1 MAITNYSE
9 LQSAVATWLDRTDL
23 ADVMPDFIALGENYI
38 NYGGGAGKPLR
49 VREMQKDVALPVE
62 NGIAVLPHDFLSLIS
77 ICKDASEQALFYRI
91 IGEDL
96 HIQDLQ
102 NGDINLTYYARVA
115 PLTDASPT
123 NWLLQ
128 KHPDI
133 YLRVTQMMAAEF
145 IKDMTQAV
153 LMGQVVDRFI
163 GQLND
168 AESYDGLRHAGLN
181 LEGTIV

>member
-38 NYGGGAGKPLR
+38 NYGGGASGINCEPLR
-49 VREMQKDVALPVE
+49 VREMHKDISLPVE

-77 ICKDASEQALFYRI
+77 ISKTASEQALSYRI

-96 HIQDLQ
+96 RLNDWQG
-102 NGDINLTYYARVA
+102 GDVNLIYYARISA
-115 PLTDASPT
+115 LSDANPT

-133 YLRVTQMMAAEF
+133 YLRTTQMMA
-145 IKDMTQAV
+145 
-153 LMGQVVDRFI
+153 
-163 GQLND
+163 
-168 AESYDGLRHAGLN
+168 
-181 LEGTIV
+181 

>member
-38 NYGGGAGKPLR
+38 NYGGGAGEPLR
-49 VREMQKDVALPVE
+49 VREMQKDISLPVE
-62 NGIAVLPHDFLSLIS
+62 NGVVVLPHDFLSLIS
-77 ICKDASEQALFYRI
+77 ISKDASEQTLSYRI

-96 HIQDLQ
+96 RINDWSG
-102 NGDINLTYYARVA
+102 GDVNLIYYARIA
-115 PLTDASPT
+115 ALSDANPT

-133 YLRVTQMMAAEF
+133 YLRASQMMAAEF
-145 IKDMTQAV
+145 IKDMAQAV

-163 GQLND
+163 EQFND
-168 AESYDGLRHAGLN
+168 AESFDGLRHAGLN